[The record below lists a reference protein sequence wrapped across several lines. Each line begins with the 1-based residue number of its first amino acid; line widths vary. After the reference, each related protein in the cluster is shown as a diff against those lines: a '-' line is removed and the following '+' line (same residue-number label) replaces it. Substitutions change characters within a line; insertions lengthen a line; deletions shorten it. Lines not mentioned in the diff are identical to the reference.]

1 MIVLPFIEFQTETA
15 IAKEIPFKNL
25 YNNIAEFTNF
35 DVNALINSSSHNTD
49 KNKVDAFAAKVSTNM
64 SPILLVTNNN
74 ETKKN
79 MSLLSK
85 NTTTTTTTSSLEQ
98 LNNYNSNKS
107 KPALQSGNHSAYSL
121 PSVKTVLIVK
131 GAALLRDKAY
141 SPNPLIIHAQDSIL
155 WKNMDDV
162 VHTVTSGSSFSSP
175 DRGQEFDSGLLGGSY
190 THKFMK
196 PGVYNYFCQIHPTMV
211 GKIIVK

>member
-1 MIVLPFIEFQTETA
+1 ME
-15 IAKEIPFKNL
+15 
-25 YNNIAEFTNF
+25 
-35 DVNALINSSSHNTD
+35 
-49 KNKVDAFAAKVSTNM
+49 
-64 SPILLVTNNN
+64 
-74 ETKKN
+74 
-79 MSLLSK
+79 
-85 NTTTTTTTSSLEQ
+85 
-98 LNNYNSNKS
+98 
-107 KPALQSGNHSAYSL
+107 SGNHSAYSL
-121 PSVKTVLIVK
+121 PSAKTVLIVK

-141 SPNPLIIHAQDSIL
+141 SPNPLIIHAQDSVN
-155 WKNMDDV
+155 WKNLDDV